1 MRSVITIDNV
11 GKSPTPIVI
20 YNVEGGLD
28 SPTTKNNNRQNFDYT
43 QKLDNNMMP
52 IEGGD
57 GE

>member
-1 MRSVITIDNV
+1 VITIDNV